1 MSDFSLNAEVLND
14 VSIDFKDFEELVQE
28 VDIQENS
35 PKLFELYLNR
45 YAAKAGEII
54 NCFIPEG
61 SHPDMDK
68 YRIPQGTAKQML
80 LYDEAPVYRLLP
92 SGSEKIAP
100 IAAVSTGL
108 WYENY
113 REFAIAPE
121 DLGALDKLIRRET
134 DRLTGNLPQLLKN
147 EERRPAPER

>member
-1 MSDFSLNAEVLND
+1 MAVPLFHDVQTVDGSGISL
-14 VSIDFKDFEELVQE
+14 
-28 VDIQENS
+28 
-35 PKLFELYLNR
+35 
-45 YAAKAGEII
+45 YAPGFRRTAAQ
-54 NCFIPEG
+54 N
-61 SHPDMDK
+61 PDRDK

-100 IAAVSTGL
+100 IAAISTGL

-134 DRLTGNLPQLLKN
+134 DRLTGNLPQLHKN

>member
-1 MSDFSLNAEVLND
+1 
-14 VSIDFKDFEELVQE
+14 
-28 VDIQENS
+28 
-35 PKLFELYLNR
+35 
-45 YAAKAGEII
+45 
-54 NCFIPEG
+54 
-61 SHPDMDK
+61 
-68 YRIPQGTAKQML
+68 ML

-92 SGSEKIAP
+92 AGSEKIAP

-113 REFAIAPE
+113 REFAIVPE

-134 DRLTGNLPQLLKN
+134 DRLTGNLPQLYKN

>member
-1 MSDFSLNAEVLND
+1 
-14 VSIDFKDFEELVQE
+14 
-28 VDIQENS
+28 
-35 PKLFELYLNR
+35 
-45 YAAKAGEII
+45 
-54 NCFIPEG
+54 
-61 SHPDMDK
+61 
-68 YRIPQGTAKQML
+68 ML

-100 IAAVSTGL
+100 IAAISTGL

-134 DRLTGNLPQLLKN
+134 DRLTGILPQFHKN

>member
-1 MSDFSLNAEVLND
+1 MPQDLEERLNMQYME
-14 VSIDFKDFEELVQE
+14 
-28 VDIQENS
+28 
-35 PKLFELYLNR
+35 
-45 YAAKAGEII
+45 AAQ
-54 NCFIPEG
+54 N
-61 SHPDMDK
+61 PDMDK

-92 SGSEKIAP
+92 AGSEKIAP

-134 DRLTGNLPQLLKN
+134 DRLTGNLPQLQKN